1 MFGNV
6 FAQNALVTLQLL
18 FVIRTIS
25 EPLGNANL
33 PIYLASSHADARVLT
48 GGDDFFQAQLPVAE
62 YSDKGNKHGDLRLMR
77 NTRSV
82 GRAISAALP
91 VQYC

>member
-1 MFGNV
+1 MFGYV
-6 FAQNALVTLQLL
+6 FAQNAPVTLQLP
-18 FVIRTIS
+18 FVIRTVS

-33 PIYLASSHADARVLT
+33 TIYLASSHADARLLT
-48 GGDDFFQAQLPVAE
+48 GGNDFFQAQLSVAE
-62 YSDKGNKHGDLRLMR
+62 YGDKGNKHGDLRLTR